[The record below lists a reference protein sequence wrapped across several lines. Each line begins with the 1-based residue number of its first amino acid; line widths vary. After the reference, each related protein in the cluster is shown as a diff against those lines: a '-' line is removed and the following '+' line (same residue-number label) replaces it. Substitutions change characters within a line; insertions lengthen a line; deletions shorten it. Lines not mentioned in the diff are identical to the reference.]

1 MEKTGKKKSELEEEV
16 AKLTTKIDQAAAKSA
31 GLKEEV
37 KQLQAELVT
46 LTKEQAEMD
55 QIRQKENAAYVK
67 AKTDLEQGL
76 EGVRKALAVLREYYA
91 SKDEGEFLLQQPAMP
106 KSHQK
111 KEGAAASIIGILE
124 VVESDMAVNLAK
136 IETEESDEETSYEK
150 DAQENKVERVTKEQD
165 VKYKTQEFVS
175 LDKAVGELSSDRES
189 ATTELSAVNEYYEKV
204 KERCVAKPEAYEERK
219 RRREAEIAGLKEA
232 LVVLENEA
240 ALVQRS
246 RRGRRHHASF
256 LVAQ

>member
-1 MEKTGKKKSELEEEV
+1 
-16 AKLTTKIDQAAAKSA
+16 
-31 GLKEEV
+31 
-37 KQLQAELVT
+37 
-46 LTKEQAEMD
+46 
-55 QIRQKENAAYVK
+55 
-67 AKTDLEQGL
+67 
-76 EGVRKALAVLREYYA
+76 
-91 SKDEGEFLLQQPAMP
+91 
-106 KSHQK
+106 
-111 KEGAAASIIGILE
+111 
-124 VVESDMAVNLAK
+124 MAVNLAK